1 MGRYDELAENQRRAA
16 LESPGV
22 TEPSLRRAVAARAA
36 ALGGGPA
43 GGAVAI
49 PEGLRRFV
57 DDIALHAYR
66 ITDEDVAALR
76 RSGRSEDEIFEVSV
90 AAAVG
95 AGLARLE
102 RGLAV
107 LRGDTAKGEKP

>member
-1 MGRYDELAENQRRAA
+1 MGRYDELVENQRRAV

-22 TEPSLRRAVAARAA
+22 TAPALRQAVAARAA

-43 GGAVAI
+43 AGTEEI

-57 DDIALHAYR
+57 DDIALHAWR
-66 ITDEDVAALR
+66 ITGEDVAAL
-76 RSGRSEDEIFEVSV
+76 GRDWSEAAIFEASV
-90 AAAVG
+90 AASVG

-102 RGLAV
+102 RGLAI
-107 LRGDTAKGEKP
+107 LKGGGR

>member
-1 MGRYDELAENQRRAA
+1 MGRYDELAENQRRAV

-22 TEPSLRRAVAARAA
+22 TQPALRRAVAARAA

-43 GGAVAI
+43 ASEEILAEI
-49 PEGLRRFV
+49 PEGLRQYV
-57 DDIALHAYR
+57 DDVALHAWR
-66 ITDEDVAALR
+66 ITGEDIAALR
-76 RSGRSEDEIFEVSV
+76 RTWSEDAVFEVSV

-102 RGLAV
+102 RGLAI
-107 LRGDTAKGEKP
+107 LRGGAK

>member
-1 MGRYDELAENQRRAA
+1 MGRYDQLVADQRQAV
-16 LESPGV
+16 LEGRGV

-43 GGAVAI
+43 APEEITGEI
-49 PEGLRRFV
+49 PRTLQAYV
-57 DDIALHAYR
+57 DAIALHAHR
-66 ITDEDVAALR
+66 ITGEDVAALR
-76 RSGRSEDEIFEVSV
+76 REWSEDAIFEVSV

-102 RGLAV
+102 RGLAI
-107 LRGDTAKGEKP
+107 LRGGGQ